1 MGFEENLINCGLELA
16 TVFLLWVTWVEMGI
30 PKAPDLKNRL
40 PNKDNNLS
48 DVMKTI
54 ELWVI
59 LC

>member
-1 MGFEENLINCGLELA
+1 
-16 TVFLLWVTWVEMGI
+16 
-30 PKAPDLKNRL
+30 L

-59 LC
+59 LCKQRDPLYSKPSII